1 MATEIIVAVISLL
14 GTAVGTYGGIRAS
27 NKLMLYRLEQLEKK
41 VEKHNNVVE
50 RMYNIEENQ
59 ALINQSID
67 GLKDNLEQKIKVAD
81 HRIADLEEM
90 NK

>member
-1 MATEIIVAVISLL
+1 MATEIIVAIISLI
-14 GTAVGTYGGIRAS
+14 GTAAGTYGGIRAS
-27 NKLMLYRLEQLEKK
+27 NKLMLYRLEQLERK

-81 HRIADLEEM
+81 HRIADLEDL